1 MLFSC
6 VSTFQLKLKLKQ
18 NGSKQLYFLGSN
30 VSRKRPT
37 RLFCLPLPTPNKDA
51 QLNLPFFPIFKW
63 DYFDDSL
70 LLFPHDYNKLIGANC
85 ETKCSECGTILKCFL
100 AHIAA
105 EEREDEEQTSRG
117 QSGYREHKV
126 TFSQIYDLLI
136 TTFFVLIMTLIVRIC
151 ILIQYLPKINKKSN
165 IEGITNFHRQF
176 EEKKD
181 NQLSFR
187 NNVAIF

>member
-1 MLFSC
+1 M
-6 VSTFQLKLKLKQ
+6 KLKLKQ

-30 VSRKRPT
+30 VGRKRPT

-126 TFSQIYDLLI
+126 TFFQIYDLLI

-151 ILIQYLPKINKKSN
+151 ILIQYLPKINKKATLKVLQNSTVN
-165 IEGITNFHRQF
+165 LRKKRIINSLFGTMLQF
-176 EEKKD
+176 SKMSPK
-181 NQLSFR
+181 SM
-187 NNVAIF
+187 